1 MLLKMLKCKLH
12 RATVTAADLHYEGS
26 IAICRELIAAAG
38 LRAHESVDVYNI
50 NTGARF
56 TTYVIPGEPAQIC
69 VNGAAARLAQ
79 PGDLVIVVAYALMT
93 EAEAD
98 LHQPTVVLVGTGN
111 RAVEVHGESGRGVPG
126 APQRSTG

>member
-26 IAICRELIAAAG
+26 IAICPALVAAAG
-38 LRAHESVDVYNI
+38 LRAHESVDVYNV

-56 TTYVIPGEPAQIC
+56 TTYVIPGVAGQIC

-79 PGDLVIVVAYALMT
+79 PGDLIIVVAYALMT

-98 LHQPTVVLVGTGN
+98 RHQPTVVLVDAAN
-111 RAVEVHGESGRGVPG
+111 RPSAVHADSGGH
-126 APQRSTG
+126 

>member
-26 IAICRELIAAAG
+26 IAICRDLIAAAG
-38 LRAHESVDVYNI
+38 LRPHESVDVYNV

-79 PGDLVIVVAYALMT
+79 PGDLIIVVAYALLT

-98 LHQPTVVLVGTGN
+98 RHQPTVVLVDAAN
-111 RAVEVHGESGRGVPG
+111 RAGEVHDRSGRGGVG
-126 APQRSTG
+126 LRG

>member
-26 IAICRELIAAAG
+26 ISICPALIATAG
-38 LRAHESVDVYNI
+38 LRAHESVDVYNV

-56 TTYVIPGEPAQIC
+56 TTYVIPGEAGQIC

-79 PGDLVIVVAYALMT
+79 PGDLVIVVAYALMS

-98 LHQPTVVLVGTGN
+98 AHSPAVVLVDEAN
-111 RAVEVHGESGRGVPG
+111 RVREVHGASGHRD
-126 APQRSTG
+126 A

>member
-26 IAICRELIAAAG
+26 IAICPGLTAAAG
-38 LRAHESVDVYNI
+38 LRAHESVDIYNV

-56 TTYVIPGEPAQIC
+56 TTYVIPGETGQIC

-79 PGDLVIVVAYALMT
+79 PGDLVIIVAYALLT

-98 LHQPTVVLVGTGN
+98 HHQPTVVMVDAAN
-111 RAVEVHGESGRGVPG
+111 RVSEVHDNSGRPPG
-126 APQRSTG
+126 